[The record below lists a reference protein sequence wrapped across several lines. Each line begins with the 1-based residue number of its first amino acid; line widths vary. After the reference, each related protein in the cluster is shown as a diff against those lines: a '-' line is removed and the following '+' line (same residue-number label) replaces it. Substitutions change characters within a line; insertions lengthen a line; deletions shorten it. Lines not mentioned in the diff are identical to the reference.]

1 MISFYDIFM
10 YPLEKRGINKARGI
24 LIPKITG
31 SILEI
36 GSGTGVNIKYYNF
49 DKIDELILSDQTLTK
64 KIKERSNG
72 KFKLKEL
79 NVENLPFEDNSFD
92 YVVHTLVF
100 CSVTNIEKGL
110 SEISRVLKPSG
121 KLLFIEHVLPE
132 KTKMQKFFNFVNPLW
147 TKFASG
153 CNLNRDYETSLK
165 NSDFKIIYS
174 ERFMNTV
181 FVYGEAEL
189 KSL

>member
-1 MISFYDIFM
+1 MVSFYDVFM
-10 YPLEKRGINKARGI
+10 YPLEKRGIKKARGI
-24 LIPKITG
+24 LIPKTTG
-31 SILEI
+31 TILEI
-36 GSGTGVNIKYYNF
+36 GSGTGVNIKHYNF
-49 DKIDELILSDQTLTK
+49 DNIDELTLSDQILSK

-79 NVENLPFEDNSFD
+79 NVEELPYEDNTFD

-110 SEISRVLKPSG
+110 SEIGRVLKPGG

-132 KTKMQKFFNFVNPLW
+132 KKRMKKFFNFINPAW
-147 TKFASG
+147 TKIASG
-153 CNLNRDYETSLK
+153 CNLNRDYETSLI
-165 NSDFKIIYS
+165 NSEFKLIYS
-174 ERFMNTV
+174 KRFMNTV

-189 KSL
+189 KTL